1 MSEPATTERER
12 LQTLLLASAAFARM
26 RSYGLAHTPRNYKV
40 WYVYLSGTNA
50 ALGVDI
56 ERAIEKS
63 GGVTSADM
71 DQLHALHFP
80 GENAEAIDDI
90 GAGLKA
96 EIEAVAKIT
105 EASHMHTQTFGQCL
119 FTTATTLVSLGPDA
133 TKAVVVALQAAT
145 SDMRQK
151 NQQTI
156 EMLETHAREIRTLRQ
171 SLNAARNDSCTD
183 ALTGL
188 ANRRQFEMFLAEAIA
203 EATAHDAP
211 LSLLLIDVDHFKSFN
226 DRYGHL
232 TGDQVLRLVA
242 ACAGQHIKGQD
253 LAARYGGE
261 EFAVVLP
268 KATGAGARSVAE
280 AIRKSIVS
288 KPLKKKSSGE
298 PLGQVTVSVGIASLR
313 PGDTREQ
320 VIERAD
326 ECLYAAKAAGR
337 NCVVVEDQMPAGGW
351 KDRPAGAVTL
361 EGNTR
366 RAPAI
371 AIA

>member
-1 MSEPATTERER
+1 
-12 LQTLLLASAAFARM
+12 
-26 RSYGLAHTPRNYKV
+26 
-40 WYVYLSGTNA
+40 
-50 ALGVDI
+50 
-56 ERAIEKS
+56 
-63 GGVTSADM
+63 
-71 DQLHALHFP
+71 
-80 GENAEAIDDI
+80 
-90 GAGLKA
+90 
-96 EIEAVAKIT
+96 
-105 EASHMHTQTFGQCL
+105 
-119 FTTATTLVSLGPDA
+119 
-133 TKAVVVALQAAT
+133 
-145 SDMRQK
+145 MRQK

-268 KATGAGARSVAE
+268 KATAAGARSVAE

-313 PGDTREQ
+313 PGDKREQ

-337 NCVVVEDQMPAGGW
+337 NCVVVEDQMPAGGS

-371 AIA
+371 ATA